1 MKKGIDVGEEHG
13 EEDEGHNRFCGI
25 LQPADPS
32 PHDAESGE
40 EESRQSHGG
49 FVDPRREEAG
59 EDGNNES
66 RQDGNP
72 VFDVPQHHEIDGE
85 VEDVGMTEAVYK
97 MVDEW
102 TAVTEAYMPESTKET
117 DDAKRYL

>member
-1 MKKGIDVGEEHG
+1 MKKGIDVVEEHG
-13 EEDEGHNRFCGI
+13 EEDEGHDRFCGI
-25 LQPADPS
+25 FQPAGPS

-72 VFDVPQHHEIDGE
+72 VFDVPQHHEVDGE
-85 VEDVGMTEAVYK
+85 VEDVGMKEAVYK
-97 MVDEW
+97 MVDER
-102 TAVTEAYMPESTKET
+102 TAVTETYMPESTKET
-117 DDAKRYL
+117 DDAKRYF

>member
-1 MKKGIDVGEEHG
+1 MEKSVDVGEEHG
-13 EEDEGHNRFCGI
+13 EEDEGHDRFYGI

-59 EDGNNES
+59 ESCNDES
-66 RQDGNP
+66 RQDRNP
-72 VFDVPQHHEIDGE
+72 VFDAPQRQEINGE
-85 VEDVGMTEAVYK
+85 VEDVGMKEAVYK
-97 MVDEW
+97 MVDER
-102 TAVTEAYMPESTKET
+102 TAVTETYMPESTKET
-117 DDAKRYL
+117 DDAKRYF